1 MLLKVLK
8 ILVLQFT
15 ERNTN
20 NEKGLIFDLDGVLTD
35 TAKYHYLAWKK
46 LADELGYYFDEEINE
61 LLKGVSRINS
71 FEIILEKNNATQKF
85 SAKEKEDLA
94 NKKNEYY
101 KEMIEQ
107 LTPNDILD
115 GIIPFITE
123 ARNNGVKC
131 AVASISKN
139 ASRVL
144 ELLKISDM
152 FDYIADAALVKKP
165 KPDPEIF
172 ITCANALGFSA
183 DECIGVEDAQAGIES
198 IKSAGMLA
206 VGINVTVTS
215 VTPDVVLK
223 STSEL
228 NFKEIYKLCK

>member
-1 MLLKVLK
+1 MSLKA
-8 ILVLQFT
+8 LV
-15 ERNTN
+15 
-20 NEKGLIFDLDGVLTD
+20 FDLDGVLTD

-46 LADELGYYFDEEINE
+46 LADELGYYFDEDINE

-71 FEIILEKNNATQKF
+71 FEIILEKNNATDKF
-85 SAKEKEDLA
+85 TAEEKEALA

-107 LTPNDILD
+107 LTPDDILP
-115 GIIPFITE
+115 GIVTFITD

-144 ELLKISDM
+144 ELLEISDL

-172 ITCANALGFSA
+172 LTCANALGFDPS
-183 DECIGVEDAQAGIES
+183 ECIGVEDAQAGIES
-198 IKSAGMLA
+198 IHSAGMLSI
-206 VGINVTVTS
+206 GINVTVTS
-215 VTPDVVLK
+215 IMPDVVLK

-228 NFKEIYKLCK
+228 NFNKIKDLI

>member
-1 MLLKVLK
+1 MSIKA
-8 ILVLQFT
+8 
-15 ERNTN
+15 
-20 NEKGLIFDLDGVLTD
+20 LIFDLDGVLTD

-46 LADELGYYFDEEINE
+46 LANELGFYFDEEINE

-71 FEIILEKNNATQKF
+71 FEIILQKNNATDKF
-85 SAKEKEDLA
+85 TPEEKETLA
-94 NKKNEYY
+94 NKKNDYY

-115 GIIPFITE
+115 GILPFITE
-123 ARNNGVKC
+123 AKNNGVKC

-139 ASRVL
+139 AQRVL
-144 ELLKISDM
+144 QLLNISDM
-152 FDYIADAALVKKP
+152 FDYIADAALVKKT

-172 ITCANALGFSA
+172 LTCANALGFKPC
-183 DECIGVEDAQAGIES
+183 ECIGIEDAQAGIES
-198 IKSAGMLA
+198 IHSAGMLS

-215 VTPDVVLK
+215 VKPDIMLL

-228 NFKEIYKLCK
+228 NFKEIVKHI

>member
-1 MLLKVLK
+1 MSLKA
-8 ILVLQFT
+8 
-15 ERNTN
+15 
-20 NEKGLIFDLDGVLTD
+20 LIFDLDGVLTD

-46 LADELGYYFDEEINE
+46 LANELGFYFDEEINE

-71 FEIILEKNNATQKF
+71 FEIILQKNNATNKF
-85 SAKEKEDLA
+85 SPEEKETLA

-144 ELLKISDM
+144 ELLKILDM
-152 FDYIADAALVKKP
+152 FDYIADAALVKQP
-165 KPDPEIF
+165 KPHPEIF
-172 ITCANALGFSA
+172 LTCANALGFEPS
-183 DECIGVEDAQAGIES
+183 ECIGVEDAQAGIES
-198 IKSAGMLA
+198 IHAAGMLS
-206 VGINVTVTS
+206 VGINVAVTS
-215 VTPDVVLK
+215 ITPDIVLQ

-228 NFKEIYKLCK
+228 DFNKIINICLN

>member
-1 MLLKVLK
+1 MSLKA
-8 ILVLQFT
+8 
-15 ERNTN
+15 
-20 NEKGLIFDLDGVLTD
+20 LIFDLDGVLTD

-46 LADELGYYFDEEINE
+46 LADELGYYFDEDINE

-71 FEIILEKNNATQKF
+71 FEIILEKNNATDEYTPE
-85 SAKEKEDLA
+85 EKETLA

-101 KEMIEQ
+101 KEMVEE
-107 LTPNDILD
+107 LTPDDILE
-115 GIIPFITE
+115 GIIPFITK
-123 ARNNGVKC
+123 ARNNGIKC

-139 ASRVL
+139 APRVL

-172 ITCANALGFSA
+172 LTCAEALGF
-183 DECIGVEDAQAGIES
+183 DPKECVGIEDAQAGIES
-198 IKSAGMLA
+198 IKGAGMLA

-215 VTPDVVLK
+215 LEPDIVLK

-228 NFKEIYKLCK
+228 DFDKISKYC

>member
-1 MLLKVLK
+1 MSLKA
-8 ILVLQFT
+8 
-15 ERNTN
+15 
-20 NEKGLIFDLDGVLTD
+20 LIFDLDGVLTD

-46 LADELGYYFDEEINE
+46 LADELGFYFDEEINE

-71 FEIILEKNNATQKF
+71 FEIILQKNNATDKF
-85 SAKEKEDLA
+85 SPEEKETLA

-115 GIIPFITE
+115 GILPFITE
-123 ARNNGVKC
+123 AKNNGVKC

-139 ASRVL
+139 AQRVL
-144 ELLKISDM
+144 ELLEISDK

-172 ITCANALGFSA
+172 LTCANALGF
-183 DECIGVEDAQAGIES
+183 EPCQCIGVEDAQAGIES
-198 IKSAGMLA
+198 IHGAGMLS

-215 VTPDVVLK
+215 IKPDIVLG

-228 NFKEIYKLCK
+228 NFKEIAKYI

>member
-1 MLLKVLK
+1 MSLKA
-8 ILVLQFT
+8 I
-15 ERNTN
+15 
-20 NEKGLIFDLDGVLTD
+20 IFDLDGVLTD

-46 LADELGYYFDEEINE
+46 LADELGYYFDEDINE

-71 FEIILEKNNATQKF
+71 FEIILEKNNATTKYTHE
-85 SAKEKEDLA
+85 EKETLA
-94 NKKNEYY
+94 NKKNDYY

-115 GIIPFITE
+115 GILPFITE
-123 ARNNGVKC
+123 ARNNGIKC

-139 ASRVL
+139 APRVL
-144 ELLKISDM
+144 ELLKISDL

-172 ITCANALGFSA
+172 LTCAKTLGFKPS
-183 DECIGVEDAQAGIES
+183 ECIGIEDAQAGIES
-198 IKSAGMLA
+198 IHGAGMLS

-215 VTPDVVLK
+215 IKPDIVLK
-223 STSEL
+223 STAELDFKIISKYCQSE
-228 NFKEIYKLCK
+228 

>member
-1 MLLKVLK
+1 MSLKA
-8 ILVLQFT
+8 
-15 ERNTN
+15 
-20 NEKGLIFDLDGVLTD
+20 LIFDLDGVLTD

-46 LADELGYYFDEEINE
+46 LADELGYYFDEDINE

-71 FEIILEKNNATQKF
+71 FEIILEKNNATDRF
-85 SAKEKEDLA
+85 TAGEKEDLA
-94 NKKNEYY
+94 NKKNDYY

-107 LTPNDILD
+107 LTPNDILP
-115 GIIPFITE
+115 GIVSFITD

-144 ELLKISDM
+144 ELLEISDL

-172 ITCANALGFSA
+172 LTCANALGF
-183 DECIGVEDAQAGIES
+183 DPTECIGVEDAQAGIES
-198 IKSAGMLA
+198 IHAAGMLS

-215 VTPDVVLK
+215 IMPDVVLK

-228 NFKEIYKLCK
+228 DFEKIKNQL

>member
-1 MLLKVLK
+1 MSLKA
-8 ILVLQFT
+8 LV
-15 ERNTN
+15 
-20 NEKGLIFDLDGVLTD
+20 FDLDGVLTD

-46 LADELGYYFDEEINE
+46 LADELGYYFDEDINE

-71 FEIILEKNNATQKF
+71 FEIILEKNNATDKF
-85 SAKEKEDLA
+85 TAEEKEALA

-107 LTPNDILD
+107 LTPDDILP
-115 GIIPFITE
+115 GIVTFITD

-144 ELLKISDM
+144 ELLEISDL

-172 ITCANALGFSA
+172 LTSANALGFDPS
-183 DECIGVEDAQAGIES
+183 ECIGVEDAHAGIES
-198 IKSAGMLA
+198 IHSAGMLSI
-206 VGINVTVTS
+206 GINVTVTS
-215 VTPDVVLK
+215 IMPDVVLK

-228 NFKEIYKLCK
+228 NFNKIKDLI

>member
-1 MLLKVLK
+1 MSLKA
-8 ILVLQFT
+8 LV
-15 ERNTN
+15 
-20 NEKGLIFDLDGVLTD
+20 FDLDGVLTD

-46 LADELGYYFDEEINE
+46 LADELGYYFDEDINE

-71 FEIILEKNNATQKF
+71 FEIILEKNNATDKF
-85 SAKEKEDLA
+85 TAEEKEDLA

-107 LTPNDILD
+107 LTPDDILP
-115 GIIPFITE
+115 GIVSFITD

-144 ELLKISDM
+144 ELLEISDL

-172 ITCANALGFSA
+172 LTCANALGFDPS
-183 DECIGVEDAQAGIES
+183 ECIGVEDAQAGIES
-198 IKSAGMLA
+198 IHGAGMLSI
-206 VGINVTVTS
+206 GINVTVTS
-215 VTPDVVLK
+215 IMPDVVLK

-228 NFKEIYKLCK
+228 NFNKIKDLI

>member
-1 MLLKVLK
+1 MSLKA
-8 ILVLQFT
+8 
-15 ERNTN
+15 
-20 NEKGLIFDLDGVLTD
+20 LIFDLDGVLTD

-46 LADELGYYFDEEINE
+46 LADELGYYFDEDINE

-71 FEIILEKNNATQKF
+71 FEIILEKNNATDKF
-85 SAKEKEDLA
+85 TAEEKEDLA
-94 NKKNEYY
+94 NKKNDYY

-107 LTPNDILD
+107 LTPDDILP
-115 GIIPFITE
+115 GIVTFITD

-144 ELLKISDM
+144 ELLEISDL

-172 ITCANALGFSA
+172 LTCAKALGFDPA
-183 DECIGVEDAQAGIES
+183 ECIGVEDAQAGIES
-198 IKSAGMLA
+198 IHGAGMLSI
-206 VGINVTVTS
+206 GINVTVTS
-215 VTPDVVLK
+215 ISPDVVLK

-228 NFKEIYKLCK
+228 NFNKIKDLI

>member
-1 MLLKVLK
+1 MSLKA
-8 ILVLQFT
+8 LV
-15 ERNTN
+15 
-20 NEKGLIFDLDGVLTD
+20 FDLDGVLTD

-46 LADELGYYFDEEINE
+46 LADELGYYFDEDINE

-71 FEIILEKNNATQKF
+71 FEIILEKNNATDKF
-85 SAKEKEDLA
+85 TAEEKENLA

-107 LTPNDILD
+107 LTPDDILP
-115 GIIPFITE
+115 GIVTFITD

-144 ELLKISDM
+144 ELLEISDL

-172 ITCANALGFSA
+172 LTCANALGFDPS
-183 DECIGVEDAQAGIES
+183 ECIGVEDAQAGIES
-198 IKSAGMLA
+198 IHSAGMLSI
-206 VGINVTVTS
+206 GINVTVTS
-215 VTPDVVLK
+215 IMPDVVLK

-228 NFKEIYKLCK
+228 NFNKIKDLI

>member
-1 MLLKVLK
+1 MSLKA
-8 ILVLQFT
+8 
-15 ERNTN
+15 
-20 NEKGLIFDLDGVLTD
+20 LIFDLDGVLTD

-46 LADELGYYFDEEINE
+46 LADELGYYFDEDINE

-71 FEIILEKNNATQKF
+71 FEIILEKNNATDKF
-85 SAKEKEDLA
+85 TAEEKENLA

-107 LTPNDILD
+107 LTPNDILE
-115 GIIPFITE
+115 GIVPFITE

-144 ELLKISDM
+144 ELLNISNM

-172 ITCANALGFSA
+172 LTCANALGFEA
-183 DECIGVEDAQAGIES
+183 NECVGIEDAQAGIES
-198 IKSAGMLA
+198 IHSAGMLS

-215 VTPDVVLK
+215 IKPDVVLK

-228 NFKEIYKLCK
+228 DFASIKNML

>member
-1 MLLKVLK
+1 MCLKA
-8 ILVLQFT
+8 
-15 ERNTN
+15 
-20 NEKGLIFDLDGVLTD
+20 LIFDLDGVLTD

-46 LADELGYYFDEEINE
+46 LADELGYYFDEDINE

-71 FEIILEKNNATQKF
+71 FEIILEKNNATNKF
-85 SAKEKEDLA
+85 TDLEKETLA

-107 LTPNDILD
+107 LTPNDILE
-115 GIIPFITE
+115 GIVPFINE
-123 ARNNGVKC
+123 ARSNGVKC

-152 FDYIADAALVKKP
+152 FYYIADAALVKNP

-172 ITCANALGFSA
+172 LTCAEQLGFKPS
-183 DECIGVEDAQAGIES
+183 ECVGIEDAQAGIES
-198 IKSAGMLA
+198 IHAAGMLS
-206 VGINVTVTS
+206 VGINVTITS
-215 VTPDVVLK
+215 ITPDIVLK

-228 NFKEIYKLCK
+228 DFKEISKKF

>member
-1 MLLKVLK
+1 MCLKA
-8 ILVLQFT
+8 
-15 ERNTN
+15 
-20 NEKGLIFDLDGVLTD
+20 LIFDLDGVLTD

-46 LADELGYYFDEEINE
+46 LADELGYYFDEDINE

-71 FEIILEKNNATQKF
+71 FEIILEKNNATNKF
-85 SAKEKEDLA
+85 TDLEKETLA

-107 LTPNDILD
+107 LTPNDILE
-115 GIIPFITE
+115 GIVPFINE
-123 ARNNGVKC
+123 ARSNGVKC

-152 FDYIADAALVKKP
+152 FDYIADAALVKNP

-172 ITCANALGFSA
+172 LTCAEQLGFKPS
-183 DECIGVEDAQAGIES
+183 ECVGIEDAQAGIES
-198 IKSAGMLA
+198 IHAAGMIS
-206 VGINVTVTS
+206 VGINVTITS
-215 VTPDVVLK
+215 IMPDIVLK

-228 NFKEIYKLCK
+228 DFKEISKNF